1 MTVIGFGKMS
11 ESSRRSGIN
20 RRNKRDG
27 EIDLN
32 KSVGRRESD
41 ILDAVAPLEPEF
53 QHQTENQT
61 PRNRLYEIM
70 EAGNKDDIPSLTFDI
85 FIISLISLNVLAVI
99 LESVASLRTAWETEF
114 YIFELFS
121 VAVFSVEFLLRV
133 WTVSENPGPEYRH
146 PVWGRIKYLF
156 TPTAIIDILAIL
168 PFYLSFL
175 ISLDLRFM
183 RVLRLLRIF
192 KLTRYSSA
200 MTIMIA
206 VFKQE
211 AKAFGA
217 ALFVLLLL
225 MIFSAS
231 MIFLFEHKAQPDVF
245 SNIPNAM
252 WWAVITLTT
261 VGFGDAYPITPFG
274 KFFGAAISVVGI
286 GMVALP
292 AGILASAF
300 SEQLHLRREE
310 YRDKV
315 KDALSD
321 GVLTEGEAEQLRK
334 IQEDLGISVSE
345 ARNILHH
352 SVKGGLH
359 FYTHCPHCGENL
371 QDESPDHG

>member
-1 MTVIGFGKMS
+1 
-11 ESSRRSGIN
+11 
-20 RRNKRDG
+20 
-27 EIDLN
+27 
-32 KSVGRRESD
+32 
-41 ILDAVAPLEPEF
+41 
-53 QHQTENQT
+53 
-61 PRNRLYEIM
+61 
-70 EAGNKDDIPSLTFDI
+70 
-85 FIISLISLNVLAVI
+85 
-99 LESVASLRTAWETEF
+99 
-114 YIFELFS
+114 
-121 VAVFSVEFLLRV
+121 
-133 WTVSENPGPEYRH
+133 
-146 PVWGRIKYLF
+146 
-156 TPTAIIDILAIL
+156 
-168 PFYLSFL
+168 
-175 ISLDLRFM
+175 M

-200 MTIMIA
+200 MSIMLT
-206 VFKQE
+206 VLRQE

-231 MIFLFEHKAQPDVF
+231 MIFLFEHEAQPEVF

-300 SEQLHLRREE
+300 SEQLHLRREQ
-310 YRDKV
+310 YRERV
-315 KDALSD
+315 SDALSD
-321 GVLTEGEAEQLRK
+321 GVLTTAEAEQLRK
-334 IQEDLGISVSE
+334 IQEDLGISVEE

-371 QDESPDHG
+371 QDETIHS

>member
-1 MTVIGFGKMS
+1 M
-11 ESSRRSGIN
+11 E
-20 RRNKRDG
+20 
-27 EIDLN
+27 
-32 KSVGRRESD
+32 VGRRE
-41 ILDAVAPLEPEF
+41 DA
-53 QHQTENQT
+53 
-61 PRNRLYEIM
+61 
-70 EAGNKDDIPSLTFDI
+70 PSIAFDI
-85 FIISLISLNVLAVI
+85 FIIALISLNVLAVI
-99 LESVASLRTAWETEF
+99 LESVAELNAVWSTEF
-114 YIFELFS
+114 YYFELFS
-121 VAVFSVEFLLRV
+121 VSIFTIELLLRI
-133 WTVSENPGPEYRH
+133 WTIVENPEEGYDH

-156 TPTAIIDILAIL
+156 TLTALVDILAIL

-175 ISLDLRFM
+175 IPFDLRFM
-183 RVLRLLRIF
+183 RVLRLLRVF

-200 MTIMIA
+200 MSIMLT
-206 VFKQE
+206 VLKQE
-211 AKAFGA
+211 ARAFGA

-231 MIFLFEHKAQPDVF
+231 MIFLFEHEAQPEVF
-245 SNIPNAM
+245 SNIPNSM

-300 SEQLHLRREE
+300 SEQLHIRREK

-315 KDALSD
+315 VDALAD
-321 GVLTEGEAEQLRK
+321 GILTEGEAEQLRK
-334 IQEDLGISVSE
+334 IQEDLGISVEE

-359 FYTHCPHCGENL
+359 FYSHCPHCGEDL
-371 QDESPDHG
+371 QKEDAYRHGQ